1 MIRSSFPRA
10 IIENRRPFFFFS
22 FQVQGGK
29 KKIIFFKESRTQS
42 LQEGDGKMSFFFFL
56 QFFKVTG

>member
-29 KKIIFFKESRTQS
+29 KKNFFKESRTQS
-42 LQEGDGKMSFFFFL
+42 LQEGDGKMYFFFFSSV
-56 QFFKVTG
+56 F